1 MMVSV
6 LKVVFYLTAMF
17 LAGFSIERAAAG
29 EAVRLYDFGADEM
42 AYLALPAE
50 APKASILLIPDALG
64 IPEVV
69 AQRCDL
75 LAKLGYIAM
84 TVDFYNGQTATTRD
98 QAKVIQGRLSPD
110 SARKTVSAALK
121 MLTQSP
127 QYRTDRIVVAVWGAN
142 MEFFRDSWQ
151 ESQTAGRKIS
161 LIALTWMEPDGAVS
175 GDPFAGL
182 PRPLKILTNNGPW
195 MGELEKA
202 QAAQPLKRIPADMH
216 SYNAKPGFLLQPKSN
231 ELSTQAWVSVI
242 ELWKKT
248 VTEQKRV
255 AAEEAPPA
263 SSENPLPENNPAPLP
278 TPTPVPVKKSAIFPK
293 R

>member
-1 MMVSV
+1 MMDSV

-17 LAGFSIERAAAG
+17 LTGFSIERAASG

-64 IPEVV
+64 VPEVV

-110 SARKTVSAALK
+110 SARKTVSAALH

-182 PRPLKILTNNGPW
+182 PRPLKVLTNNGPW
-195 MGELEKA
+195 MGEVEKA
-202 QAAQPLKRIPADMH
+202 QAAQPLKRIPADIH
-216 SYNAKPGFLLQPKSN
+216 SYNAKPGFLLQSQTD
-231 ELSTQAWVSVI
+231 ELGTQAWVSVI
-242 ELWKKT
+242 EFWK
-248 VTEQKRV
+248 Q
-255 AAEEAPPA
+255 A
-263 SSENPLPENNPAPLP
+263 SSQAPATDQEDKARSQETAKPEVAPEP
-278 TPTPVPVKKSAIFPK
+278 QEGSTKKSSILP
-293 R
+293 RR